1 MDIIQHILCTLVCI
15 DMFILYAC
23 TYVCIFVC
31 WPPDHSCYKALAL
44 KAYSSKYFVD
54 PPFFSSSLKM
64 REFLRA
70 LYVKKAKILISTVA
84 LANFLSLAPRVC
96 INTYVCMP
104 MHICVFICTG
114 VFFAVQ
120 VIKTGKGFCVFLI
133 GEEILKTRDWN
144 ILNFKLKKKKS

>member
-64 REFLRA
+64 REFLHA
-70 LYVKKAKILISTVA
+70 LCVKKAKILISTVA

-96 INTYVCMP
+96 INTCVYAYAHLCIY
-104 MHICVFICTG
+104 MHWCVFCCTG
-114 VFFAVQ
+114 N
-120 VIKTGKGFCVFLI
+120 KDGERFLCF
-133 GEEILKTRDWN
+133 
-144 ILNFKLKKKKS
+144 LNR